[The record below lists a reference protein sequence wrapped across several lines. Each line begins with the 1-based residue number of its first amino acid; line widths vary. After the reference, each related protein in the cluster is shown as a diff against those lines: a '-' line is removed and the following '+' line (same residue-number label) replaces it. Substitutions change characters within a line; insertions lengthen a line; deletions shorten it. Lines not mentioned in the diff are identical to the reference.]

1 MANRML
7 LSAFLVLVTSIGG
20 LYIFMAT
27 FGGAMDGMYYVFQN
41 LTPQLAAAGVL
52 SPTWN
57 NTAARTLT
65 YWQFFYRSVVVIMIA
80 MGVWVVRVAIID
92 IDYTRQ
98 Q

>member
-7 LSAFLVLVTSIGG
+7 LTAFLVLVTSIGG

-27 FGGAMDGMYYVFQN
+27 FGGVMDGMYYNFVN
-41 LTPQLAAAGVL
+41 LTPTLALPVA
-52 SPTWN
+52 WN
-57 NTAARTLT
+57 NTATRTLT

-80 MGVWVVRVAIID
+80 MGVWVVRVAVID

-98 Q
+98 G